1 MLNSVFI
8 IHCVSTEDKTDTDEP
23 SSTTEASA
31 MDTS

>member
-1 MLNSVFI
+1 MLNSVFF

-23 SSTTEASA
+23 SSTAEASA